1 VRQRSKNTPALP
13 APQTQASQSLHHA
26 AAAAAAAAAAVALP
40 LMRQQLTVARTVVA
54 GKGVAADAA
63 VNAQVES

>member
-1 VRQRSKNTPALP
+1 
-13 APQTQASQSLHHA
+13 
-26 AAAAAAAAAAVALP
+26 
-40 LMRQQLTVARTVVA
+40 MRQQLTVARTVVA